1 MNNMK
6 KTLFLFLSLLT
17 FTAFG
22 QDDRHSQIRAMKTA
36 YITEE
41 LDLSAS
47 EAEKFWP
54 VYNSYRKD
62 LWDLRNIKYKT
73 LYNNYQ
79 HPLDKIDNNKALEM
93 LSLAKQKELEELKL
107 YDTFQT
113 DLLKVI
119 PAPKVFILRKVEEGF
134 KRKLLQWYSQNKE

>member
-1 MNNMK
+1 MK
-6 KTLFLFLSLLT
+6 KALFLFLSLLT

-41 LDLSAS
+41 LNLSAS

-62 LWDLRNIKYKT
+62 LWNLRHNKYKT
-73 LYNNYQ
+73 LYDNYQ
-79 HPLDKIDNNKALEM
+79 YSLDKIDHNKAIEM

-107 YDTFQT
+107 YDKFQS
-113 DLLKVI
+113 DLLKVL
-119 PAPKVFILRKVEEGF
+119 PAPKVFMLPRVEEGF
-134 KRKLLQWYSQNKE
+134 KRKLLRWYSQNKE

>member
-1 MNNMK
+1 MK
-6 KTLFLFLSLLT
+6 KALFLFLSLLT
-17 FTAFG
+17 FTAIG
-22 QDDRHSQIRAMKTA
+22 QDDRHSQIKAMKTA

-62 LWDLRNIKYKT
+62 LWNLRHNNYKT
-73 LYNNYQ
+73 LYANYRLS
-79 HPLDKIDNNKALEM
+79 LDEIDHAKAMEM
-93 LSLAKQKELEELKL
+93 LSLAKQKEREELKL

-113 DLLKVI
+113 DLLKVL
-119 PAPKVFILRKVEEGF
+119 PAPKVFMLPRVEEGF
-134 KRKLLQWYSQNKE
+134 KRKLLRWYSQNKE